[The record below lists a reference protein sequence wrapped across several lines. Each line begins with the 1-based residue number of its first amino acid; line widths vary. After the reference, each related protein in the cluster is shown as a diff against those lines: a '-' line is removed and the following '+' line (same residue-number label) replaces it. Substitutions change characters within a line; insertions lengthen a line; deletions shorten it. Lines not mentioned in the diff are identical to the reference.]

1 MVNLQ
6 PKCFKKME
14 VLKAKMKKHNFNL
27 YSSSFDS
34 SSHGHALFASSFP
47 FNATSTSSNEWHIDY
62 LLYGQR

>member
-1 MVNLQ
+1 
-6 PKCFKKME
+6 ME